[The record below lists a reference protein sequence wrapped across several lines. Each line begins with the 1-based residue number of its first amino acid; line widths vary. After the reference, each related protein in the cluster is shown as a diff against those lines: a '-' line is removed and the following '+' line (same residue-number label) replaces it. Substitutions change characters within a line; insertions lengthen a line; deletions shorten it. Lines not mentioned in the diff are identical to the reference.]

1 MYKQLTEIE
10 RNFIETSLNQRI
22 LVKDIAESLN
32 RSLATI
38 TREIKRNRIF
48 VAYAYDRNQCSLKID
63 CRKRHACGNTACDK
77 RCNACHLS

>member
-22 LVKDIAESLN
+22 LVKDIAVSLS

-38 TREIKRNRIF
+38 TREIKRNRVF
-48 VAYAYDRNQCSLKID
+48 AAYEYDRNQCSL
-63 CRKRHACGNTACDK
+63 
-77 RCNACHLS
+77 

>member
-48 VAYAYDRNQCSLKID
+48 VAYAYDGNQCSQKID
-63 CRKRHACGNTACDK
+63 CRKRHACGNQA
-77 RCNACHLS
+77 L